1 MKIYSYMNE
10 QGGVFVGKEKIYKL
24 TVKGDNTLKTF
35 FDRFYILP
43 KEGKEWGNSEKTFLE
58 QNKLVLSNEKVANG
72 ENGYIVFTK
81 EKLLT
86 PEDVAIIKNDIG
98 TQREKAKRY
107 GLSVGTINK
116 IMNDK
121 Y

>member
-1 MKIYSYMNE
+1 M
-10 QGGVFVGKEKIYKL
+10 GKKETYLL

-43 KEGKEWGNSEKTFLE
+43 KEGKEWGKAEKEFLE
-58 QNKLVLSNEKVANG
+58 KNKLFLINPKVANG
-72 ENGYIVFTK
+72 ENGYIIFAK
-81 EKLLT
+81 EKLLS
-86 PEDVAIIKNDIG
+86 PEDVAIIKNDTG